1 MKTDRLK
8 QLPPAA
14 RLAQVRP
21 YDLTGGL
28 SVKIR
33 YVQNPRGSYSC
44 SVHPGQELMGV
55 PYEVWKQHEGRRPIR
70 LWEWHG
76 TGEGMIGGPTKREAD
91 FTFFGGIWEYPG
103 QYSGEELL
111 RHAQRLEDWLA
122 DERYE
127 FSPDC
132 RARVEKKITSLR
144 SGRLAKRLL
153 EPCDDSEL

>member
-1 MKTDRLK
+1 
-8 QLPPAA
+8 
-14 RLAQVRP
+14 
-21 YDLTGGL
+21 
-28 SVKIR
+28 
-33 YVQNPRGSYSC
+33 
-44 SVHPGQELMGV
+44 MGV